1 MPANV
6 CFSLIASTASA
17 TIAIAAL
24 LGGGPALAQSP
35 PARPPSLAGQPKLSS
50 AGKHGVAAAQGQAI
64 PAADL
69 MPVLHAR
76 QNGVIRCQ
84 AQIGELATRVIDTQ
98 AYSALSTWSTARP
111 DQHQF
116 QSVVA
121 LRYPNAPAAPNAAA
135 ILTATPGGE
144 AGCDS
149 AVVQIYPSTHGCKT
163 LAEGLAARGYSAV
176 GDLTGFIVYQDP
188 AKQRAMLLPSGK
200 QCVIVAFQSRLSL
213 N

>member
-1 MPANV
+1 MKRRLSFVVSA
-6 CFSLIASTASA
+6 AYATMASA
-17 TIAIAAL
+17 AL
-24 LGGGPALAQSP
+24 FVGGPALAQSP
-35 PARPPSLAGQPKLSS
+35 PARPPSLAVQPKPLS
-50 AGKHGVAAAQGQAI
+50 AGKHEVATAQGQAL
-64 PAADL
+64 PVADL

-84 AQIGELATRVIDTQ
+84 AQIGELASRAIDTQ
-98 AYSALSTWSTARP
+98 AHSALSTWSTARP

-135 ILTATPGGE
+135 ILTATPGGQ

-149 AVVQIYPSTHGCKT
+149 AIVQIYPSTHGCKT
-163 LAEGLAARGYSAV
+163 LADGLAARGYSAV
-176 GDLTGFIVYQDP
+176 GDLTGFIVYQDA
-188 AKQRAMLLPSGK
+188 AKQRAMLLPSGT
-200 QCVIVAFQSRLSL
+200 QCVIVAFQTRLSS